1 MYTECMPEV
10 YTRYSKGVKTIKRSY
25 QQKAIENF
33 LMKESSQ
40 KRVENNTIQAI
51 EQAFNPQLVVDKIE
65 IKIKIDFLNL

>member
-1 MYTECMPEV
+1 MPEV